1 MQENKMRG
9 LILPMLLGITI
20 GCMAGYGHY
29 KSFQPYELEVV
40 YPVVI
45 SAEDREPMLIEEE
58 TFEYDEDIPKDVQDA
73 AEKYGKVYDLS
84 PEMLEAI
91 AFYESS
97 YRTNVDSP
105 NGKYK
110 GLMQIGGCHQD
121 RMKKLGVT
129 DLYNAD
135 QNMHVAA
142 DYLAELFEESDNVV
156 IALMRYNG
164 DSSWKSGN
172 ISNYAKKVINKTIE
186 LEIKHGKY
194 L

>member
-1 MQENKMRG
+1 MRG
-9 LILPMLLGITI
+9 LVTTILLGITI
-20 GCMAGYGHY
+20 GCTAGYGHY
-29 KSFQPYELEVV
+29 KNIQPEIEVAYPIVIFDEEVLENK
-40 YPVVI
+40 
-45 SAEDREPMLIEEE
+45 EEV
-58 TFEYDEDIPKDVQDA
+58 FEYDEDIPKEVQDA
-73 AEKYGKVYDLS
+73 AEKYGQEYNIS
-84 PEMLEAI
+84 PELLEAI

-97 YRTNVDSP
+97 YRADVDSA

-110 GLMQIGGCHQD
+110 GLMQIGGCHKD

-129 DLYNAD
+129 DLHDAD

-142 DYLAELFEESDNVV
+142 DLLADLFMEHDEITVV
-156 IALMRYNG
+156 LMRYNG

-172 ISNYAKKVINKTIE
+172 ISKYAKKVINKTIE